1 MRTRAFACLIV
12 GLFMY
17 AFSPAAAAQ
26 QELSVYATASVLTC
40 GPGNDFYTTFGHT
53 AIRITDP
60 ELGIDY
66 VYNYGTFDFNT
77 PNFYWK
83 FMRGQ
88 LDYKLARTSFERF
101 IEEYRF
107 EGRAVWEQP
116 LCFEYGQLQ
125 NLYILLETNL
135 LPEYRYYKYDFFRD
149 NCATR
154 PRDVIYSAW
163 AMDTLLQRQAPMRS
177 YRRLVADNLRDTL
190 EWWRL
195 GIDLLFG
202 LPADHRCTAPE
213 RMFLPM
219 ELMAEYA
226 ATGVSGIWTGPGLVE
241 EPQQLLADSREP
253 LGRSFPP
260 EAAFGMLLAVLSLLT
275 AVSRRSQGVGTALR
289 VVNRVLFVVAGL
301 IGLFLCFMWFGT
313 DHYCTAWNLNILWAS
328 PLLILVAI
336 RMERSPRWALWLQ
349 LACFVAAAVWVV
361 VCGLAPAVLIIII
374 ILALPLGR
382 LLVSRKGA

>member
-1 MRTRAFACLIV
+1 MRRFLLLPVLLLAVAPLRA
-12 GLFMY
+12 
-17 AFSPAAAAQ
+17 
-26 QELSVYATASVLTC
+26 QELSLSATASVLTC

-289 VVNRVLFVVAGL
+289 IVNRVLFVVAGL

-361 VCGLAPAVLIIII
+361 VCGLAPAVLIIIF